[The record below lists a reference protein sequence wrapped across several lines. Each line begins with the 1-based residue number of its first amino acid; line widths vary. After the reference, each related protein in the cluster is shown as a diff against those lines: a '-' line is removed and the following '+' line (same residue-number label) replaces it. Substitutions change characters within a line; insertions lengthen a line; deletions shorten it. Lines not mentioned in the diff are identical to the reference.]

1 MLKFENVSYKYPN
14 TNDYVLSDI
23 SFQLKEGEWLTILG
37 SNGSGKSTII
47 KIISAQLE
55 VSDGSITL
63 FDKKYNVENIAMI
76 FNNIAVVFQNPD
88 NQFVGSTVEEDIA
101 FGLEN
106 KNVEPEEM
114 NIIIEDVLSIVDML
128 EYRSHEPRDLSGG
141 QKQRVAIAAA
151 LALKPKLLILDE
163 ATSML
168 DPLARESILN
178 YIKRINKDNN
188 LTVLSITHDVEE
200 LKYSD
205 SILLLNEGKI
215 ITKDRANNIIQNKQL
230 LEKYEL
236 EIPLLYKLKDDINKK
251 IGRKVF
257 DVTDNLDVTVDKLCE
272 LILKK

>member
-47 KIISAQLE
+47 KLISAQLE

-114 NIIIEDVLSIVDML
+114 NIIIEDVLTIVDML

-205 SILLLNEGKI
+205 SILLLNKGKI

>member
-14 TNDYVLSDI
+14 TNYYAISDI

-47 KIISAQLE
+47 KLISAQLE

-114 NIIIEDVLSIVDML
+114 NIIIEDVLSTVDML

-178 YIKRINKDNN
+178 YIKRINKYNN